1 MFFFT
6 VFRLVEVKNVDISIA
21 LGLVENDSVYYV
33 KNTNNLMPD
42 SLFKCTSVY
51 ETDPFARHKRH
62 RRNQVE
68 DEFINEHAEWSR
80 AKRGRRQAVFIAAE

>member
-1 MFFFT
+1 MT
-6 VFRLVEVKNVDISIA
+6 VFTFIMLR
-21 LGLVENDSVYYV
+21 
-33 KNTNNLMPD
+33 TFNLMLD
-42 SLFKCTSVY
+42 SLFQCISVY